1 MSGREFLELG
11 AKGAKEYVESREFMD
26 ESISHVV
33 PKRRGRLWKMPV
45 IRLVDR
51 GFYYRLAVIF
61 WNNKIVVKFITRDGK
76 NIVEY
81 VEKYQNRMLIDSYV
95 RP

>member
-26 ESISHVV
+26 KSISHVV
-33 PKRRGRLWKMPV
+33 PRRRGRLWKMPV

-51 GFYYRLAVIF
+51 EFYYRLAVIF
-61 WNNKIVVKFITRDGK
+61 WNNKIVVKFIVKDGK
-76 NIVEY
+76 YIVEE
-81 VEKYQNRMLIDSYV
+81 VEKYQRRILIDSYV